1 MMKPTVE
8 NPTVAG
14 DLHELLTGDDEARL
28 CKDIPESACHHQ
40 PRNFLLHVASLGA
53 TKTGDGLVDPKLV
66 LAWILGALG
75 APATVIGLLVP
86 VRESLALL
94 PQLFTA
100 ASIRALPQRK
110 YAWAAGSALQGL
122 SVLCMAATALTMEG
136 AAAGFLIVALLA
148 VFALARS
155 VCSVSY
161 KDVLGKTV
169 SKSTRG
175 TATGTAGTIAAAF
188 VFVFAILLSA
198 GVIPKTIASLSIA
211 LMVAG
216 GLWLLASV
224 LFLQLAEEQGATEG
238 GRNGFPEALAQLSLM
253 RSDDQ
258 LSRFVAVRGLLTAT
272 ALAPPFILSLGGE
285 NSDRNIAEL
294 GPFLIASSL
303 ASVASTYVW
312 GRLADRSSRIVL
324 ITAAL
329 AGAVAT
335 LTVGMTGLF
344 APWLASQPMFLA
356 LVLFAL
362 MIAYQGVRL
371 GRSTHL
377 VDMADREERASYT
390 AVSNTVIGVLLLIGG
405 VFGVMAEFIGV
416 AAVLLVFGIMCAVAA
431 LLALGL
437 NEVQE

>member
-224 LFLQLAEEQGATEG
+224 LFLQWPKSQVQPRAAGMAS
-238 GRNGFPEALAQLSLM
+238 PKHS
-253 RSDDQ
+253 
-258 LSRFVAVRGLLTAT
+258 
-272 ALAPPFILSLGGE
+272 P
-285 NSDRNIAEL
+285 NS
-294 GPFLIASSL
+294 
-303 ASVASTYVW
+303 
-312 GRLADRSSRIVL
+312 
-324 ITAAL
+324 
-329 AGAVAT
+329 
-335 LTVGMTGLF
+335 
-344 APWLASQPMFLA
+344 
-356 LVLFAL
+356 
-362 MIAYQGVRL
+362 
-371 GRSTHL
+371 H
-377 VDMADREERASYT
+377 
-390 AVSNTVIGVLLLIGG
+390 
-405 VFGVMAEFIGV
+405 
-416 AAVLLVFGIMCAVAA
+416 
-431 LLALGL
+431 
-437 NEVQE
+437 